1 MRIIKENENA
11 ICTSGAN
18 VSRSYKD
25 YKLFAV
31 TERPTFKTDLLEMIV
46 SIFIMSLGV
55 VLSVKANQGASP
67 IVSLPNVLSEISGLS
82 LGTMLFIV
90 YAIFIIIEWILI
102 KDRKRIV
109 LTLSQLPFTML
120 FSVFVDAIVLMLD
133 PWVVSGLAAQW
144 ALILISVLVIGFG
157 VVLELDANIS
167 MLADDGLIL
176 AIHQVTRIPV
186 SKVMILFDVIFV
198 ASSFIISYLV
208 FQDFVGVGLGTIF
221 AGFTLGL
228 SVRFFTRVVKK
239 YIRRDGNIDS
249 E

>member
-1 MRIIKENENA
+1 MNL
-11 ICTSGAN
+11 TWTTGAN

-31 TERPTFKTDLLEMIV
+31 TGRPTFKTDMVEMVV
-46 SIFIMSLGV
+46 SIFIMAFGV

-67 IVSLPNVLSEISGLS
+67 IVSLPNVLSEVSGLT
-82 LGTMLFIV
+82 LGTTLFIV
-90 YAIFIIIEWILI
+90 YAIFIIIEWALI
-102 KDRKRIV
+102 RDRKRIL

-120 FSVFVDAIVLMLD
+120 FSLFVDAIVLILD
-133 PWVVSGLAAQW
+133 PWVITGLAAQW
-144 ALILISVLVIGFG
+144 ALIVISIFVIGFG

-186 SKVMILFDVIFV
+186 SKVMIIFDVVFV
-198 ASSFIISYLV
+198 ASSFILSYAV
-208 FQDFVGVGLGTIF
+208 FQEFIGVGLGTIV

-228 SVRFFTRVVKK
+228 SVKLFTRIVKT
-239 YIRRDGNIDS
+239 YIRKDGNIDS

>member
-1 MRIIKENENA
+1 MNL
-11 ICTSGAN
+11 TWTTGAN

-31 TERPTFKTDLLEMIV
+31 TGRPTFKTDMVEMVV
-46 SIFIMSLGV
+46 SIFIMAFGV

-67 IVSLPNVLSEISGLS
+67 IVSLPNVLSEVSGLT
-82 LGTMLFIV
+82 LGTTLFIV
-90 YAIFIIIEWILI
+90 YAIFIIIEWALI
-102 KDRKRIV
+102 RDRKRIL

-120 FSVFVDAIVLMLD
+120 FSLFVDAIVLMLD
-133 PWVVSGLAAQW
+133 PWVITGLAAQW
-144 ALILISVLVIGFG
+144 ALIVISIFVIGFG

-186 SKVMILFDVIFV
+186 SKVMIIFDVVFV
-198 ASSFIISYLV
+198 ASSFILSYAV
-208 FQDFVGVGLGTIF
+208 FQEFIGVGLGTIV

-228 SVRFFTRVVKK
+228 SVKLFTRIVKT
-239 YIRRDGNIDS
+239 YIRKDGNIDS

>member
-1 MRIIKENENA
+1 MNL
-11 ICTSGAN
+11 TWTTVAN

-31 TERPTFKTDLLEMIV
+31 TGRPTFKTDMVEMVV
-46 SIFIMSLGV
+46 SIFIMAFGV

-67 IVSLPNVLSEISGLS
+67 IVSLPNVLSEVSGLT
-82 LGTMLFIV
+82 LGTTLFIV
-90 YAIFIIIEWILI
+90 YAIFIIIEWALI
-102 KDRKRIV
+102 RDRKRIL

-120 FSVFVDAIVLMLD
+120 FSLFVDAIVLMLD
-133 PWVVSGLAAQW
+133 PWVITGLAAQW
-144 ALILISVLVIGFG
+144 ALIVISIFVIGFG

-186 SKVMILFDVIFV
+186 SKVMIIFDVVFV
-198 ASSFIISYLV
+198 ASSFILSYAV
-208 FQDFVGVGLGTIF
+208 FQEFIGVGLGTIV

-228 SVRFFTRVVKK
+228 SVKLFTRIVKT
-239 YIRRDGNIDS
+239 YIRKDGNIDS